1 MQEQYLSDFDF
12 ELPQELIAQ
21 YPLSDRT
28 ASRLLHITDTVLE
41 DGHFTDIER
50 FLRPGDLLVANN
62 TRVIK
67 ARLLG
72 KKETGGA
79 IEALIERVTG
89 EESAI
94 AMVRA
99 SKSPKPGTKLYFEAE
114 GRTAAATVEGRE
126 GEFFVLRFE
135 APVLDVLEAFG
146 KVPLPPYIEHAADKT
161 DEGRYQT
168 VYAKY
173 GVPTPVPRMWPM
185 PAATCAASRK
195 S

>member
-21 YPLSDRT
+21 YPLADRT

-72 KKETGGA
+72 KKEK
-79 IEALIERVTG
+79 RSS
-89 EESAI
+89 SA
-94 AMVRA
+94 
-99 SKSPKPGTKLYFEAE
+99 
-114 GRTAAATVEGRE
+114 
-126 GEFFVLRFE
+126 
-135 APVLDVLEAFG
+135 
-146 KVPLPPYIEHAADKT
+146 
-161 DEGRYQT
+161 
-168 VYAKY
+168 
-173 GVPTPVPRMWPM
+173 
-185 PAATCAASRK
+185 
-195 S
+195 